1 MKLGITDT
9 WIKER
14 QPLGI
19 ILKTGKDPRFIPN
32 LTLQLGQ
39 SGGGSGNGGEG
50 RKERR
55 EKRKSNVT
63 SHCFKTEMGFSYTQ
77 GIKGFNSH

>member
-19 ILKTGKDPRFIPN
+19 ILKTGKDPMFILN

-39 SGGGSGNGGEG
+39 SGGEGEEG
-50 RKERR
+50 KKGER
-55 EKRKSNVT
+55 EK
-63 SHCFKTEMGFSYTQ
+63 
-77 GIKGFNSH
+77 